1 MIPTK
6 EYWARVIG
14 SMLVMTLFFAAF
26 QTTFAV
32 SASSPIDVD
41 KKCSLTVTYQ
51 SGETAYANQEIQ
63 LYRVAEVNADCRFSP
78 TSAFEACHMELNGIT
93 SQTQWNTVT
102 ETFAAHI
109 TADSITPDS
118 LTKTDTDGK
127 AVFQNLPTG
136 LYLVREVRITE
147 PNAVKV
153 FHNFM
158 VCLPHSDA
166 NGDWVYDVAATPKF
180 EEYAP
185 TYQTVRYR
193 LSIYWNDTGLEYNRP
208 KMLRVKILRN
218 GELVKII
225 TLTAEDNWTYEWTA
239 PDDGSVWEVVSEE
252 VSNYTITM
260 WRNENHFIT
269 EYHTTGTSDDALSSA
284 AESPIRGYSP
294 GTGEDIDP
302 LIAVVPMTISGM
314 FLILFGI
321 LSRKRAQEDE

>member
-1 MIPTK
+1 MLKDLQTILDKLIDNHRRHKAWQKVVMVLACITVFCTTYALILPAITM
-6 EYWARVIG
+6 ETSPDVI
-14 SMLVMTLFFAAF
+14 
-26 QTTFAV
+26 
-32 SASSPIDVD
+32 
-41 KKCSLTVTYQ
+41 C
-51 SGETAYANQEIQ
+51 
-63 LYRVAEVNADCRFSP
+63 
-78 TSAFEACHMELNGIT
+78 
-93 SQTQWNTVT
+93 
-102 ETFAAHI
+102 
-109 TADSITPDS
+109 
-118 LTKTDTDGK
+118 
-127 AVFQNLPTG
+127 
-136 LYLVREVRITE
+136 
-147 PNAVKV
+147 
-153 FHNFM
+153 
-158 VCLPHSDA
+158 
-166 NGDWVYDVAATPKF
+166 
-180 EEYAP
+180 
-185 TYQTVRYR
+185 
-193 LSIYWNDTGLEYNRP
+193 GLEYNRP
-208 KMLRVKILRN
+208 KMLRVKIFRN